1 MAPTIQETAPVNP
14 LLDDDELVEE
24 EFDGDEDEESFIE
37 EIIVDS
43 GDEIEEEEL
52 IDDEEEIIEEIEE
65 QRDEEIVDES
75 SSSEGSGTGTYMDDS
90 TAPPMS
96 LSSDAPL
103 YDGTP
108 MTSSFRKDREAILQL
123 NNAAVSEG
131 ARKAME
137 EELQR
142 EKAIKRQAARDALAL
157 ERLQQEEEFIRR
169 QADYNEFESEEDV
182 EEKEQRKQQ
191 ETAHKRLEE
200 EIRKVD
206 QVLLKKR
213 QEITLETQT
222 KEREKRRKALAEL
235 RRQAAREELAR
246 NNLELKAAKAS
257 RIDTGISPKGTA
269 IMSHS
274 RKSST
279 IEDQLAGLK
288 VMKISN
294 EMTSHGQKSNMEKD
308 KPSIEATTPWA
319 MKLEKTQMDTSMT
332 PVLGLQTKATQK
344 QHEEDKPVEDTSK
357 SMEKQSKSL
366 SEVTQNHQSQS
377 PIKLRIS
384 PKVSPVEKEKSPNNN
399 GTLTSPVKSPSYMK
413 REVDPEPIPSM
424 FRASFSKLS
433 EEVLPSTNEGT
444 SNGDGGTRKNDPRIY
459 SPAPKERNAESSG
472 SVPSMFRASFSK
484 LSNEDVPSKEMV
496 SPSRKSAP
504 EVRSPAYLK
513 KTVDTESI
521 PSMFRS
527 SFSQLPS
534 QDLPAKSPLRKSAP
548 QLQSPVYMKKNASQ
562 ESVPSMFRSSLSKS
576 SGGVALPDGD
586 PKKSTHVARP
596 SFKPSAIKRVV
607 RSSFVP
613 KDEPSSFQGSD
624 EKGTSTRATI
634 DKFYPLTDLQQKKVQ
649 GIDDSRREQYLSPDD
664 FVASFK
670 MSKEEFTKLP
680 KWKRDQAKRNLNL
693 F

>member
-1 MAPTIQETAPVNP
+1 MVPIIQETASVNP
-14 LLDDDELVEE
+14 LQDDDELVEE

-43 GDEIEEEEL
+43 GDEIEEEE
-52 IDDEEEIIEEIEE
+52 IIIEEEEEIIEEIEE
-65 QRDEEIVDES
+65 QGDEEIVDES

-103 YDGTP
+103 YDGIP
-108 MTSSFRKDREAILQL
+108 MTSNHTKDREAILQL

-137 EELQR
+137 EEIQR
-142 EKAIKRQAARDALAL
+142 EKARKRKAARDALAL

-169 QADYNEFESEEDV
+169 QQYDEFESKEEV

-191 ETAHKRLEE
+191 ETAHRRLEE

-206 QVLLKKR
+206 QALLKKR
-213 QEITLETQT
+213 KEITLETQT

-257 RIDTGISPKGTA
+257 RINTGISSKGTA
-269 IMSHS
+269 IMSPS

-294 EMTSHGQKSNMEKD
+294 EMISHDQKSNLEKD
-308 KPSIEATTPWA
+308 NPSIEATTPWA
-319 MKLEKTQMDTSMT
+319 MKVQKTQMDTSMT
-332 PVLGLQTKATQK
+332 PVLGLQTKATQR
-344 QHEEDKPVEDTSK
+344 QDEEDKPVQDTSK
-357 SMEKQSKSL
+357 SMEKESKSS

-384 PKVSPVEKEKSPNNN
+384 PKVSPVESPDNN
-399 GTLTSPVKSPSYMK
+399 GKLTSPVKSPSYMK
-413 REVDPEPIPSM
+413 RDEDLEPIPSM

-433 EEVLPSTNEGT
+433 DEILPSTNEGT
-444 SNGDGGTRKNDPRIY
+444 SNGDGGTQKNDPRIH
-459 SPAPKERNAESSG
+459 SPAPKEKNAESSD

-484 LSNEDVPSKEMV
+484 LSNEDLPSKEMV

-513 KTVDTESI
+513 KTVDAESI

-527 SFSQLPS
+527 SFPT
-534 QDLPAKSPLRKSAP
+534 KSPLRKIAP
-548 QLQSPVYMKKNASQ
+548 QVQSPVYMKKNVNQ

-576 SGGVALPDGD
+576 SGGEASSDGE
-586 PKKSTHVARP
+586 PKKSTHVARS
-596 SFKPSAIKRVV
+596 SFKPSAIKSVV
-607 RSSFVP
+607 GSSFVP
-613 KDEPSSFQGSD
+613 KDEPSSFQGSL
-624 EKGTSTRATI
+624 

-670 MSKEEFTKLP
+670 MSKEEFAKLP
-680 KWKRDQAKRNLNL
+680 KWRRDQAKRNLNL